1 MTHTPVRTNERT
13 LRHEVWRRY
22 DGNDWQA
29 FDALP
34 PGIRQRVT
42 QHSYD
47 AWSVNVLMLWQHY
60 KRTYGRT
67 LRAEKALI
75 RYLDYCERL
84 ERDVFAT
91 RYGEQYGMPLPH
103 VAAGGTVQ
111 R

>member
-1 MTHTPVRTNERT
+1 MTRPLPPTNERT

-34 PGIRQRVT
+34 PSIKQRVA

-47 AWSVNVLMLWQHY
+47 AWSVNVLMLWRHY
-60 KRTYGRT
+60 KRLYGRT
-67 LRAEKALI
+67 LRAEKALT

-84 ERDVFAT
+84 ERDVFAA
-91 RYGEQYGMPLPH
+91 RYAEQYGMLLPH
-103 VAAGGTVQ
+103 LAAEGTVQ

>member
-1 MTHTPVRTNERT
+1 MTRLLEGTNERT

-34 PGIRQRVT
+34 PRIRQRVS

-47 AWSVNVLMLWQHY
+47 AWSVNVLMLWRHY
-60 KRTYGRT
+60 KRSYGRT
-67 LRAEKALI
+67 VRAEKALI

-84 ERDVFAT
+84 ERDVFAA
-91 RYGEQYGMPLPH
+91 RYAEHYGMELPH
-103 VAAGGTVQ
+103 LAAQGTVQ

>member
-1 MTHTPVRTNERT
+1 MSPLPSRTNERT

-22 DGNDWQA
+22 DGNDWNA
-29 FDALP
+29 FDSLP
-34 PGIRQRVT
+34 PSIRQRVA

-47 AWSVNVLMLWQHY
+47 AWSVNVLMLWRHY
-60 KRTYGRT
+60 KRSYGRT
-67 LRAEKALI
+67 ARAEKALI

-91 RYGEQYGMPLPH
+91 RYVEQYGMPLPH
-103 VAAGGTVQ
+103 LAAEGTVQ